1 MEDHEYFEQAVERVA
16 HTTDLALTEREIVI
30 ALEKEIGQYRVKI
43 NALGDQNAE
52 QAQAIENMKYRIAK
66 LEEGND
72 KKLAELARI
81 KNRNEQLE
89 TALNNRDEQI
99 EELEKELEALQRSMM
114 SSELIKALADN
125 GYNTITINCYK
136 DIEKERENGK

>member
-30 ALEKEIGQYRVKI
+30 ALEKEIGQYRVKV